1 MIVEG
6 ERERERERGGMSRQR
21 ESRLEV
27 VRRALREFSTQIEAR
42 EMEMG
47 EGGLKERIEKHL
59 LRLPRQYA
67 MDVSFLDD
75 IVAHM
80 ELLSTAESDTRDDAS
95 ETTRNKSGLC
105 CTCREVDVSSAN
117 PALCDVAPMMEDTMM
132 AESEPQGVAIRPNG
146 SREGNDSR
154 HGLRAP
160 TFGSS
165 VTLSVGSADPE
176 QVGTYEIAV
185 SARNKPLLLSRVS
198 ASLFEVGLNIAEA
211 HVFCTDDGL
220 ALDIFIVTGWRTGD
234 AEAMHRAVQA
244 SLESTDF
251 SGDPSVS
258 RKQRSATTKSSDE
271 ASQDKPKTGRNDVD
285 PILIDGGEWE
295 LTERQLVF
303 NEKIA
308 SGAFGL
314 LYRGSYCGQEVA
326 IKVLKSN
333 ANDSESNGVRSE
345 TIREFAQ
352 ELSILRRVHHKNI
365 IQLIGALTKQT
376 TMCLVTDFMHG
387 GNLLQHVQEHP
398 LKLPELIKHCLGV
411 GMGLDYLHKI
421 NIIHRDIK
429 TANLLLDENLVVKI
443 ADFGVARTKP
453 TDGSR
458 MTAETGTYRWMAPE
472 VIAHQYYDEKADVF
486 SYGVMVW
493 ELVSGGEVPYP
504 GYTPL
509 QAAVGIVQRGLRP
522 TISPSVH
529 PVIAQVMQY
538 CWNDDPAARPSMEQ
552 IITLLRNIDVPRQQE
567 GKHGFLDRLRS
578 VSFKS
583 KKSTRSQ

>member
-1 MIVEG
+1 M
-6 ERERERERGGMSRQR
+6 
-21 ESRLEV
+21 
-27 VRRALREFSTQIEAR
+27 
-42 EMEMG
+42 
-47 EGGLKERIEKHL
+47 
-59 LRLPRQYA
+59 RLPRQYA
-67 MDVSFLDD
+67 LDVSFLDD
-75 IVAHM
+75 ILAHM
-80 ELLSTAESDTRDDAS
+80 ELLSRAESNMQDDDVS
-95 ETTRNKSGLC
+95 DTTRNKSSVC
-105 CTCREVDVSSAN
+105 CTCREVDVQRAN
-117 PALCDVAPMMEDTMM
+117 PALSDVAPMMEDTPTAMM

-146 SREGNDSR
+146 SRDGSHSR
-154 HGLRAP
+154 HGGLRAP

-165 VTLSVGSADPE
+165 VTLTMGATDPE

-185 SARNKPLLLSRVS
+185 SARNKPRLLSRVS

-234 AEAMHRAVQA
+234 AEAIQRAVQA

-251 SGDPSVS
+251 GGDPSVS
-258 RKQRSATTKSSDE
+258 RMQHTTKSSDE
-271 ASQDKPKTGRNDVD
+271 ASQEKPKTGRKDVD

-333 ANDSESNGVRSE
+333 ANDSASNGVRSE

-398 LKLPELIKHCLGV
+398 LKLPELIRHCLGV
-411 GMGLDYLHKI
+411 AMGLDYLHKI

-453 TDGSR
+453 TDGST

-472 VIAHQYYDEKADVF
+472 VIAHQHYDEKADVF

-509 QAAVGIVQRGLRP
+509 QAAVGVVQRGLRP

-538 CWNDDPAARPSMEQ
+538 CWNVDPTARPSIEQ
-552 IITLLRNIDVPRQQE
+552 IIALLRNVDVPRQQE

-583 KKSTRSQ
+583 KKAARSQ

>member
-1 MIVEG
+1 
-6 ERERERERGGMSRQR
+6 MSRQR

-27 VRRALREFSTQIEAR
+27 VGRALREFSTQIDECA
-42 EMEMG
+42 MATG
-47 EGGLKERIEKHL
+47 DEGLRGRVEKHL
-59 LRLPRQYA
+59 MRLPRQYA
-67 MDVSFLDD
+67 LDVSFLDD
-75 IVAHM
+75 ILAHM
-80 ELLSTAESDTRDDAS
+80 ELLSRAESYTQDDDAS
-95 ETTRNKSGLC
+95 DMTRNKNGVC
-105 CTCREVDVSSAN
+105 CTCREVDVQRAN
-117 PALCDVAPMMEDTMM
+117 AALSDVTPMMEDTPTAMM
-132 AESEPQGVAIRPNG
+132 AESEAQGVAIRPNG
-146 SREGNDSR
+146 SRDGSHSR
-154 HGLRAP
+154 HGELRAP

-165 VTLSVGSADPE
+165 VTLTMGMADPE

-185 SARNKPLLLSRVS
+185 SARNKPRLLSRVS

-220 ALDIFIVTGWRTGD
+220 ALDIFIVTGWRMGD
-234 AEAMHRAVQA
+234 AEAMQRAVQA

-251 SGDPSVS
+251 GGDPSVS
-258 RKQRSATTKSSDE
+258 RMQHATKSSDE
-271 ASQDKPKTGRNDVD
+271 ASQERPKTGRKDVD

-333 ANDSESNGVRSE
+333 ANDSASNGVRSE

-398 LKLPELIKHCLGV
+398 LKLPELIRHCLGV
-411 GMGLDYLHKI
+411 AMGLDYLHKI

-453 TDGSR
+453 KDGST

-472 VIAHQYYDEKADVF
+472 VIAHQHYDEKADVF

-509 QAAVGIVQRGLRP
+509 QAAVGVVQRGLRP

-538 CWNDDPAARPSMEQ
+538 CWNVDPTARPSMEQ
-552 IITLLRNIDVPRQQE
+552 IMALLRSVDVPRQQE

-583 KKSTRSQ
+583 RKSARSQ